1 MSLKGKIEE
10 RSVSILNSIIAED
23 NQLEGHIETC
33 DKNISY
39 DGHILVF
46 RDDNT
51 KSDKAN
57 YEAKVPVQVKGHE
70 DYSHKYIG
78 NDHISFPVNVQD
90 LKIYYRENGCL
101 YFEIFM
107 TSDIKDHTVFYSC
120 LYPSRIKSY
129 FDHDLK
135 GINQKSISIPFIA
148 LTEEGNNLW
157 KICDQFILESRKQ
170 GSGMGQIVPHM
181 ISITEKS
188 SIRNI
193 TATTTVTNTE
203 SPYLQLLNRIN
214 KGEVNLYA
222 KIDSSGVE
230 YPIDMNDL
238 TASFGRVCQEDITI
252 NGKVYYHSF
261 EEERIVNTPESKSYK
276 KGETIRIK
284 PGNNIIITIHDTSF
298 HFGFCLNSDIFQM
311 EDDARFTLE
320 VIKKRKIKV
329 GRCEFRL
336 GDGTVPESFTYM
348 MEVLILAADTLKDAG
363 ADIQIPFKELT
374 DQDKSDI
381 DILIGIKT
389 GVRKVESEYDI
400 ALYQWKFR
408 DKYWPVIVDKSKEN
422 IEIQNY
428 LYNPTYGFC
437 VEEQSNK
444 IPQFSQ
450 FGSDILANLLYYDF
464 ASIDEQIESAVINDI
479 TYDNLVI
486 LIKNLMEAY
495 EVNRIDGLY
504 DAASRLLQR
513 MIEVYPGDNRL
524 TAISFDKG
532 KNKDE
537 ST

>member
-23 NQLEGHIETC
+23 NRLEGHIETC

-78 NDHISFPVNVQD
+78 KDHISFPVNVQD

-148 LTEEGNNLW
+148 LTEDGNNLR

-181 ISITEKS
+181 ISQKNMS
-188 SIRNI
+188 SVSKV
-193 TATTTVTNTE
+193 TATTIVTNSE
-203 SPYLQLLNRIN
+203 LPYLQLLSRIN
-214 KGEVNLYA
+214 TGEVNLYA
-222 KIDSSGVE
+222 KLDSSDVE
-230 YPIDMNDL
+230 YPIDMNNL
-238 TASFGRVCQEDITI
+238 EASFGTSRQENIAVD
-252 NGKVYYHSF
+252 GKVYYHSF
-261 EEERIVNTPESKSYK
+261 KEERAVNTPGSKQYK
-276 KGETIRIK
+276 RGETIRIM
-284 PGNNIIITIHDTSF
+284 PDSNIIITIHDTSF
-298 HFGFCLNSDIFQM
+298 RFEFNLNSGILQM
-311 EDDARFTLE
+311 KNDVLFALD
-320 VIKKRKIKV
+320 VIEKRKMKI
-329 GRCEFRL
+329 GGCEFRL
-336 GDGTVPESFTYM
+336 SNGEIPKQFKQM
-348 MEVLILAADTLKDAG
+348 MRALILAADVLEDAG
-363 ADIQIPFKELT
+363 AGIKIPFKELT
-374 DQDKSDI
+374 EQDKSDI

-400 ALYQWKFR
+400 ALYIWKFR
-408 DKYWPVIVDKSKEN
+408 DKYWPVIVDKSKQEV
-422 IEIQNY
+422 EIYNY

-437 VEEQSNK
+437 VDEQSNK

-450 FGSDILANLLYYDF
+450 FESDILANLLHYDF

-479 TYDNLVI
+479 TYDNLII
-486 LIKNLMEAY
+486 LIQNLMEAY
-495 EVNRIDGLY
+495 EINRIDGLY

-513 MIEVYPGDNRL
+513 MIEVYPVDKRL
-524 TAISFDKG
+524 IEIEKRSFH
-532 KNKDE
+532 
-537 ST
+537 SH